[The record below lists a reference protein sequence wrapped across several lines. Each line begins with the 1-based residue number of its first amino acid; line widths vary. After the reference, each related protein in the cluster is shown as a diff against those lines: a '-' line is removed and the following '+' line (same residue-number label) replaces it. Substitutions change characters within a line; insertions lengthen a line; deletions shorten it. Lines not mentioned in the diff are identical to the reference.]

1 MIPLRLFPRLSLRV
15 AFAPLLPVFRS
26 VLAGLALVV
35 AAAPSSAALTW
46 SGDAGPWGP
55 GPMNDCVATWN
66 TYSSYNYNIPVVYSS
81 GTPTAD
87 AGYFGQ
93 IRFGGSGNYRT
104 AMHESSH
111 WFGTGTA

>member
-1 MIPLRLFPRLSLRV
+1 MKKVVVWFALLLACSLSSLR
-15 AFAPLLPVFRS
+15 AM
-26 VLAGLALVV
+26 
-35 AAAPSSAALTW
+35 TW

-66 TYSSYNYNIPVVYSS
+66 TYAYYGYNIPVVYSS

-87 AGYFGQ
+87 AGYLGQ

-104 AMHESSH
+104 AMN
-111 WFGTGTA
+111 